1 MSKFNVY
8 MFLNQ
13 AEEPLYIGISKTLT
27 TRIEKQHF
35 KSKSGNLSME
45 CIEETHK
52 IKYHQAT
59 SSDDM
64 KIKERYL
71 INTLNPKYNNKMNN
85 GNDFNY
91 SISVDWEE
99 YIFNKEELLKK
110 RENNEHKLN
119 LKFRNYNYDF
129 QNQKLL
135 RLNTDR
141 TIRTFCTCL
150 LNHDEYYPN
159 IEFPKR
165 NLGGYNPFDDFYFL
179 KINDELY
186 IFCSEILRHF
196 YNTENPGD
204 GSVIKSI
211 KDVFSLRTKY
221 LLDSFVIV
229 SCKEQKGIFDG
240 GYSDYV
246 LPNQV
251 LFMKYETFKTTG
263 FLDKEWE
270 TLLDKGLINFNKP
283 LYEWLLG
290 RFLTK
295 DENEYSE
302 KILEDRINKTFKSYG
317 IKKS

>member
-1 MSKFNVY
+1 
-8 MFLNQ
+8 MFLNEH
-13 AEEPLYIGISKTLT
+13 EEPLYIGISKRLVP
-27 TRIEKQHF
+27 RIETQHF
-35 KSKSGNLSME
+35 RGKSGNLSKE

-91 SISVDWEE
+91 SISVEWEE

-110 RENNEHKLN
+110 RENNEYKSN

-165 NLGGYNPFDDFYFL
+165 NWGGYSLLDDFYFL
-179 KINDELY
+179 KINNELY
-186 IFCSEILRHF
+186 VFCSEILRHF
-196 YNTENPGD
+196 YNTEYPGD
-204 GSVIKSI
+204 GSVIKTI

-221 LLDSFVIV
+221 FLDSFVIV

-240 GYSDYV
+240 GYSDYI

-251 LFMKYETFKTTG
+251 LFMKYETFKATG
-263 FLDKEWE
+263 FLDNEWE
-270 TLLDKGLINFNKP
+270 ELLDKGLINFNKS

-295 DENEYSE
+295 EENEYSE
-302 KILEDRINKTFKSYG
+302 KILEDKINRTFEGYG
-317 IKKS
+317 IKKY